1 MAQAHDTG
9 YKLLFSNPEFVRD
22 LLLGFVPQDWV
33 GQVDFSSLEMLNGHY
48 VSEDMQGR
56 YEDMVWRLKLGDD
69 DWVYLY
75 LLLEFQSTPDRF
87 MALRLLT
94 YIGLFW
100 QQLEKQGRLTRD
112 GRLPPVLPL
121 VLYNG
126 FKPWRHSTRLS
137 DLCHPAPAG
146 LQVFQPSFD
155 YLLID
160 ENQYPDSE
168 LSGRRNLVAMLMR
181 LEQAQT
187 PQIMKAI
194 IDELRGWL
202 TLDDQTHL
210 RRNIIRWIIGLVRRR
225 TSNGRIP
232 PLSDL
237 LEVSTMLAERTE
249 TWTERWVQEG
259 MTKGLEQ
266 GREEGLEQGRKYQAT
281 LLQRQLGRRF
291 GPLPEWAAQRVEQ
304 AGQAQIGA
312 WAEAIF
318 DAPSLEELL
327 GQDKP

>member
-1 MAQAHDTG
+1 M
-9 YKLLFSNPEFVRD
+9 
-22 LLLGFVPQDWV
+22 
-33 GQVDFSSLEMLNGHY
+33 
-48 VSEDMQGR
+48 
-56 YEDMVWRLKLGDD
+56 
-69 DWVYLY
+69 
-75 LLLEFQSTPDRF
+75 
-87 MALRLLT
+87 
-94 YIGLFW
+94 
-100 QQLEKQGRLTRD
+100 
-112 GRLPPVLPL
+112 LPL

-266 GREEGLEQGRKYQAT
+266 GLEQGRKYQAT